1 MNGSESSP
9 GENRL
14 GLHRPSLLRNTIS
27 LVGAVL
33 SLISFLNVAFLFFV
47 NVFSK
52 RPSPYVGILG
62 LMVFPAFLVLGL
74 VLILIGILLERRR
87 RSKAVPEA
95 VPRFPRIDLNI
106 PAQRSTFSFVV
117 AFSAVFLLLS
127 AVGSYRAYVFTD
139 SVQFCGQLCHT
150 VMRPEYTTYLQS
162 PHARVA
168 CVDCHVGPGAT
179 WYVRSKLSGSYQVYS
194 AIFHKYPRP
203 IPTPVA
209 NLRPARQTCEQC
221 HWPRKFYGAQLKV
234 FYHYGNDEKNM
245 PRQIRMLI
253 NTGGAEPRTGVPSGI
268 HWHMIIANQITYIAT
283 DLQRQVIPWV
293 QANDMQGNVTF
304 YTVKDSQLTPAQVMA
319 APKRLMD
326 CIDCH
331 DRPSHIFTPPDRS
344 VDESLL
350 AGRMDPGLP
359 FIKLQ
364 AVTALTSN
372 YSTTAEALK
381 GIDNNIQ
388 EFYKSK
394 YPNIYSSRRQTIQ
407 AAITEAQH
415 IYQSTFF
422 PYMKV
427 NWQTHPNNI
436 GHFYTPG
443 CFRCHDGKHVS
454 AAGQV
459 IPNKCTACHTVLS
472 QVQSGVRLIQH
483 EEGVAFE
490 HPVDIG
496 DLTQVSC
503 SDCHTGAAG
512 P

>member
-1 MNGSESSP
+1 MKDSQGSPE
-9 GENRL
+9 ENKAGPR
-14 GLHRPSLLRNTIS
+14 RPSLLRNAIS
-27 LVGAVL
+27 LVGAAL
-33 SLISFLNVAFLFFV
+33 SLISFLNIAFLFFV
-47 NVFSK
+47 NVFSE

-74 VLILIGILLERRR
+74 VLILLGTLQERRR
-87 RSKAVPEA
+87 RRKAAPEE
-95 VPRFPRIDLNI
+95 VPRFPQIDLNN
-106 PAQRSTFSFVV
+106 PAQRSTFVFFI
-117 AFSAVFLLLS
+117 AFSSVFLLLS

-179 WYVRSKLSGSYQVYS
+179 WYVRSKLSGSYQVYA

-234 FYHYGNDEKNM
+234 FYHYGNDEKNT

-253 NTGGAEPRTGVPSGI
+253 NTGGAEPRTGIPSGI
-268 HWHMIIANQITYIAT
+268 HWHSIIANQITYIAT
-283 DLQRQVIPWV
+283 DPQRQLIPWV
-293 QANDMQGNVTF
+293 EARDMQGKVTV
-304 YTVKDSQLTPAQVMA
+304 YMTKDSQLTPAQITA
-319 APKRLMD
+319 APKHLMD

-350 AGRMDPGLP
+350 AGRIDRSLP

-364 AVTALTSN
+364 AVTVLTEN
-372 YSTTAEALK
+372 YSTTEEALK
-381 GIDNNIQ
+381 GIEKDIQ

-394 YPNIYSSRRQTIQ
+394 YPNIHSSQQQTIQ
-407 AAITEAQH
+407 ATITEVQH
-415 IYQSTFF
+415 IYQATFF

-443 CFRCHDGKHVS
+443 CFRCHDGRHVS
-454 AAGQV
+454 AAGEV
-459 IPNKCTACHTVLS
+459 IPNDCTACHAVLS
-472 QVQSGVRLIQH
+472 QLKTRVPLIQH
-483 EEGVAFE
+483 EEGVPFK
-490 HPVDIG
+490 HPLNIG
-496 DLTQVSC
+496 DLTQISC
-503 SDCHTGAAG
+503 SDCHTGGVG